1 MFWLVKGLNL
11 LNKMLQHN
19 INIAVKGQIVGTGGA
34 DDTGLS
40 FILTSSPSQTW
51 LNSLFDPR
59 DARNFT
65 LQGQDAFA
73 FWSNSEGNYYAI
85 MFPSNDGRNGRLMLV
100 INIKGYM
107 SKDGDEVINT
117 LRSLKDYYIKNLGQL
132 SKDVFKT
139 LLLSFDNSLIKDYTI
154 SNRTKLSSIKGY
166 RVFLNDNELAV
177 MFTDPHQNEYV
188 DYKCIYFVPSD
199 LSQIDANFKKII
211 TPIRVMYQIVE
222 IPENVE
228 LEPNRRSVQKGD
240 TLTIIYKK
248 EGCKDE
254 KRTVKVQ
261 GTSSSEQAISYFGNS
276 IHITD
281 AKTLGVKFMRII
293 KLDFFEEGTNSRVRN
308 VTIVNERNQKQV
320 SDYILLLESDNRAS
334 FGIEATG
341 YEKKQVQLSSTEI
354 SSGKAKVELKP
365 KISQRDITIILPD
378 GRKSSIRAKIKEGDP
393 LSSYLEKNWGQLV
406 IDGSTYGDGEGEKK
420 QSWRNLIPILLCCIV
435 AMFVLYLV
443 FTWFNMWPFNGQKE
457 APSADETKIEN
468 LADTTQSHSVDVT
481 NKQDDLD
488 FMKSNDDCWDKAQLK
503 TDDLKNLIDF
513 IANGQI
519 DNAINH
525 SYKDEDKVNGYWSS
539 VVKIV
544 NEIRGRVSNDQ
555 IADAFRRCKVD
566 YSHDKVSV
574 KKLINELTSLKNQL
588 DNPTP
593 PTSNEQTSKTRQ
605 SSKTPQGTN
614 SKDDKQSSKKGKSSK
629 SKPAVAPNGSP
640 SNENGRPSGK

>member
-100 INIKGYM
+100 ININRYM
-107 SKDGDEVINT
+107 SKDGDVVINT
-117 LRSLKDYYIKNLGQL
+117 LRKLKDDYIRNLGQP

-139 LLLSFDNSLIKDYTI
+139 HLLQFDNSLIKDYTI

-199 LSQIDANFKKII
+199 LSQLDANFKKII

-254 KRTVKVQ
+254 KRTVRVQ
-261 GTSSSEQAISYFGNS
+261 GTSSSEPAISYFGNS

-281 AKTLGVKFMRII
+281 AKTLGIKFMRII

-320 SDYILLLESDNRAS
+320 SDYILLPESDNRAS

-481 NKQDDLD
+481 NKQDDLA

-525 SYKDEDKVNGYWSS
+525 SYKDEDKVNGHWSH

-574 KKLINELTSLKNQL
+574 KKLHNELTILKNQSEKVEKKVKKVSVESQQ
-588 DNPTP
+588 T
-593 PTSNEQTSKTRQ
+593 EQVEKPKKKVTRKT
-605 SSKTPQGTN
+605 T
-614 SKDDKQSSKKGKSSK
+614 KKEGR
-629 SKPAVAPNGSP
+629 VLGS
-640 SNENGRPSGK
+640 E

>member
-1 MFWLVKGLNL
+1 
-11 LNKMLQHN
+11 MLQHN